1 MARWVLHVDLDQFV
15 AAVEVL
21 RRPELRDLPVV
32 VGGRGDPTERGVV
45 STASY
50 EAREFGVRSGMPLR
64 TAARRCPDA
73 VFLAVDRDAYDAA
86 SAQVMAVLADVA
98 TDCGGVLEVLGWD
111 EAFLGAA
118 VDDPER
124 LARRIRDHVRA
135 ATELECSVGI
145 GPNKLL
151 AKTATGFAKP
161 AGVHRL
167 TREGWTAQI
176 GPRAPDAVWGIGS
189 RTVRRLAGL
198 GIGTVAEL
206 AATDPAEVAAAFGP
220 ATGPWLVARAQGRD
234 PSPVVGTPWRA
245 RSRSREKTFQADL
258 TSWADVENAV
268 REVALRV
275 AKDVEAEGR
284 PAVRVVV
291 KVRFAPFETVTHGVP
306 LASPSADAS
315 VLTGAA
321 AQALSRFTPGRPVRL
336 VGVRAELADRA
347 ADATADAAP
356 RDRAP
361 ADPAHT
367 DPEVSPSDVR

>member
-15 AAVEVL
+15 AAVEVQ
-21 RRPELRDLPVV
+21 RRPELRGLPVV

-64 TAARRCPDA
+64 TAARRCPGA
-73 VFLAVDRDAYDAA
+73 VFLPVDREAYDAA
-86 SAQVMAVLADVA
+86 SAQVMAVLARVA
-98 TDCGGVLEVLGWD
+98 ADCGGVLEVLGWD

-118 VDDPER
+118 VDDPEQ
-124 LARRIRDHVRA
+124 LAGRIRDRVRT
-135 ATELECSVGI
+135 ATGLECSVGI

-167 TREGWTAQI
+167 TREEWPAVI

-189 RTVRRLAGL
+189 RTVRRLASL
-198 GIGTVAEL
+198 GVGTVAEL
-206 AATDPAEVAAAFGP
+206 AAADPAEVAAAFGP

-234 PSPVVGTPWRA
+234 PSPVAGDPWRA
-245 RSRSREKTFQADL
+245 RSRSRETTFQADL
-258 TSWADVENAV
+258 SSWADVEDAV

-275 AKDVEAEGR
+275 AKDVEGEGR

-291 KVRFAPFETVTHGVP
+291 KVRFAPFRTVTHGVP
-306 LASPSADAS
+306 LPVPSSEPS
-315 VLTGAA
+315 VLADAA
-321 AQALSRFTPGRPVRL
+321 AQALSRFDPGRAVRL
-336 VGVRAELADRA
+336 VGVRAELVDAVRA
-347 ADATADAAP
+347 EPGQAQRRP
-356 RDRAP
+356 VIR
-361 ADPAHT
+361 
-367 DPEVSPSDVR
+367 S